1 MRAVQ
6 TDKKGAREMPNILT
20 CVYCGMEYPEG
31 TPPAKAQILT
41 DHIKVCEK
49 HPMRHAEATIL
60 KLRTALI
67 GLVGASDKKELEGME
82 LAIRNLP
89 APMADKAASIDA
101 IHALIETSG

>member
-1 MRAVQ
+1 MA
-6 TDKKGAREMPNILT
+6 
-20 CVYCGMEYPEG
+20 YPDG
-31 TPPAKAQILT
+31 TPPHGAQILT

-67 GLVGASDKKELEGME
+67 GLVGASDKKDLEGME